1 MSMNKQRR
9 HMIKAT
15 AAIAASSV
23 MLLAAP
29 SMVAAACSSSE
40 HAALNNSNLPGG
52 LRVELTRKG
61 RQAYV
66 TVTNTLTTPVTL
78 THVYPG
84 IVSDQS
90 GSFDLNSLLVTG
102 PKTVIPG
109 KPWISKIG
117 KAHIASLSA
126 PTSPKITQGVKIT
139 VATHNATA
147 DGYKLVETTRT
158 LLVS

>member
-9 HMIKAT
+9 QMIKAT

-23 MLLAAP
+23 TLLTAP
-29 SMVAAACSSSE
+29 SMVTAARLPSG
-40 HAALNNSNLPGG
+40 HAALNNTTSSGG
-52 LRVELTRKG
+52 LRIELSRNGT
-61 RQAYV
+61 QAYV

-90 GSFDLNSLLVTG
+90 GSFDLNSLLVAG
-102 PKTVIPG
+102 PKTVMPG
-109 KPWISKIG
+109 KPWVSKIG
-117 KAHIASLSA
+117 KTHVASLRA
-126 PTSPKITQGVKIT
+126 PTSPKISQGVKIT